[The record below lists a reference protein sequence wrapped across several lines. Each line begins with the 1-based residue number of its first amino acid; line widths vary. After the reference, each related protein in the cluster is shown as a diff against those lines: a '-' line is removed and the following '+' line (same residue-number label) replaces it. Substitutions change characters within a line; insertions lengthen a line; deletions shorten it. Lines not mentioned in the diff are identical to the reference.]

1 MALQGMLRLQPILIG
16 LIMLLPY
23 MAGSAVGV
31 ALFDTTKE
39 RVYRVVAYIVIA
51 GSALIG
57 LPVWMS

>member
-1 MALQGMLRLQPILIG
+1 
-16 LIMLLPY
+16 MLLPY

-31 ALFDTTKE
+31 ALFDPTKE